1 MSNTVYLELSNTF
14 IYRRIARAI
23 GLNLATCGFDVF
35 TIDPKAFNVDS
46 YKQFLASTGDS
57 IYISNS
63 VNNAIQQKVAD
74 SEEFFFESFKGRIIF
89 IHQDAILGGSEI
101 LDAIAKLKGWS
112 RVAHRSAH
120 LCIDPIDVSQLQ
132 SIGTGNAHLVTH
144 ATEIMPRDAL
154 ADGFRYQS
162 NFVGHVVPSAYQP
175 IHSSPKTQAL
185 IANAVQR
192 RKSDFAAPLSPLI
205 AEHTSGIV
213 EGIGNAADQAILT
226 VACAQWLRSRVTD
239 QTLPLRGWVFENF
252 GGSTLD
258 IFGGDPAPL
267 HGVERSL
274 KIEND
279 RITYH
284 PAVFDPQDVSNIYN
298 ASQISINV
306 SSLQFDHA
314 LVNRFH
320 DVVMSGGLCITDA
333 KPGLAEL
340 TTAHADVS
348 FNNLPEL
355 QERVSYFS
363 RPENSHIRSTLVRQL
378 QADITKNSGY
388 DRLTASIKFALSKL
402 A

>member
-1 MSNTVYLELSNTF
+1 
-14 IYRRIARAI
+14 
-23 GLNLATCGFDVF
+23 
-35 TIDPKAFNVDS
+35 
-46 YKQFLASTGDS
+46 
-57 IYISNS
+57 
-63 VNNAIQQKVAD
+63 
-74 SEEFFFESFKGRIIF
+74 
-89 IHQDAILGGSEI
+89 
-101 LDAIAKLKGWS
+101 
-112 RVAHRSAH
+112 
-120 LCIDPIDVSQLQ
+120 
-132 SIGTGNAHLVTH
+132 
-144 ATEIMPRDAL
+144 
-154 ADGFRYQS
+154 
-162 NFVGHVVPSAYQP
+162 
-175 IHSSPKTQAL
+175 
-185 IANAVQR
+185 
-192 RKSDFAAPLSPLI
+192 
-205 AEHTSGIV
+205 
-213 EGIGNAADQAILT
+213 
-226 VACAQWLRSRVTD
+226 
-239 QTLPLRGWVFENF
+239 
-252 GGSTLD
+252 
-258 IFGGDPAPL
+258 
-267 HGVERSL
+267 VERSL